1 MMPTPAFFTVDE
13 MAALLGVSHKTIY
26 RRLEDGLIRRAPLGG
41 RTIRIPASELDRLS
55 GIEPANSSTENPMP

>member
-41 RTIRIPASELDRLS
+41 RLIRIPASELDRLD
-55 GIEPANSSTENPMP
+55 GIGTGTPSTENPKF